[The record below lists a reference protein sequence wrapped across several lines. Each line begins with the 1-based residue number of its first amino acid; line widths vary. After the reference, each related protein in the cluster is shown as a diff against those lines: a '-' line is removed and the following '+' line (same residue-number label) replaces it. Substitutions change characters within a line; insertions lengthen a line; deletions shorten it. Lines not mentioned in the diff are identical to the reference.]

1 MAKAVTLKNSS
12 NEEVYPVTDISLVN
26 GELNGAR
33 IVNASVGSDKLT
45 PNAVWEENIKD
56 SAVTPAKI
64 DLSKLFFYKAC
75 SQAAVNITTAW
86 VNTAISGWNLT
97 ITAEVG
103 AIYRVEVG
111 TGYVAYNGSS
121 MAEVDIKLGA
131 TGATGLAHAPS
142 TMTGTYGGGVS
153 IGRIAV
159 SFFTATSTN
168 VTFTTYL
175 RSGAT
180 GNLFRV
186 DAGHIFVTRIG

>member
-1 MAKAVTLKNSS
+1 MAKAVTLKNSN
-12 NEEVYPVTDISLVN
+12 NEEVYPVTDAGLIN
-26 GELNGAR
+26 GTLSSTQIA
-33 IVNASVGSDKLT
+33 
-45 PNAVWEENIKD
+45 D
-56 SAVTPAKI
+56 SAITTAKIGDEAVTPAKI

-75 SQAAVNITTAW
+75 SQATVNITTAW
-86 VNTAISGWNLT
+86 ANTAISGWDLA

-103 AIYRVEVG
+103 AIYRVEVA

-175 RSGAT
+175 SSGAT

-186 DAGHIFVTRIG
+186 DAGYIFVTRIG